1 MQPGKFF
8 IAHKLNITEKMTV
21 SNTFIQSTIAE
32 CLLASVSAKE
42 IKNIIETWPYP
53 LRDVEGNI
61 RQLELCKSKISKNT
75 ITKVKCFNQ
84 CYQNTEKEEV
94 AHVGQMKGYSQGKVA
109 FLSCLAQRC
118 NLDIQRCGDMG
129 PQRKTT

>member
-1 MQPGKFF
+1 MKPGKFS
-8 IAHKLNITEKMTV
+8 IAYKLNITEKMII

-32 CLLASVSAKE
+32 CLASVRAKE
-42 IKNIIETWPYP
+42 IKDIIETWPYL

-94 AHVGQMKGYSQGKVA
+94 AHVGQTKGCSQGKVE
-109 FLSCLAQRC
+109 F
-118 NLDIQRCGDMG
+118 
-129 PQRKTT
+129 

>member
-1 MQPGKFF
+1 
-8 IAHKLNITEKMTV
+8 MTV

-94 AHVGQMKGYSQGKVA
+94 
-109 FLSCLAQRC
+109 
-118 NLDIQRCGDMG
+118 
-129 PQRKTT
+129 PQI